1 MNLSG
6 EDFNF
11 KFYIQAV
18 HELNHTVT
26 ICVINVLLSATAL
39 FGNAVILITIWKTS
53 SLHSAS
59 YMLLSSLAVSDLFV
73 GLVVQPLFALF
84 LLFNNFDPVPLH
96 ISAVFLT
103 LVSLMNVTAIAI
115 DRFLALRLHLRYNA
129 LVTTSRVKLILIC
142 IWLFSA
148 VVSIPY
154 LGLKYFRPL
163 LLLQPAIF
171 LCLLV
176 GNFIAYS
183 KIYFIVRRHQSQ
195 IQLQRH
201 PHQRQQENNGNLFS
215 VVRLKKSAA
224 NSFLVYTL
232 LLFCYF
238 PYTVYVGL
246 CRDTHGNSPTTF
258 NTMVTLVFLNS
269 SLNPILYCW
278 RDRQIRTALKQLYFK
293 VNSSLFS

>member
-18 HELNHTVT
+18 HELNHTVA

-171 LCLLV
+171 FAFLLV
-176 GNFIAYS
+176 TLLHILKFISSFDVIKARFNFSAILTNDNK
-183 KIYFIVRRHQSQ
+183 KIMEI
-195 IQLQRH
+195 
-201 PHQRQQENNGNLFS
+201 FS
-215 VVRLKKSAA
+215 VS
-224 NSFLVYTL
+224 
-232 LLFCYF
+232 
-238 PYTVYVGL
+238 
-246 CRDTHGNSPTTF
+246 
-258 NTMVTLVFLNS
+258 
-269 SLNPILYCW
+269 
-278 RDRQIRTALKQLYFK
+278 
-293 VNSSLFS
+293 